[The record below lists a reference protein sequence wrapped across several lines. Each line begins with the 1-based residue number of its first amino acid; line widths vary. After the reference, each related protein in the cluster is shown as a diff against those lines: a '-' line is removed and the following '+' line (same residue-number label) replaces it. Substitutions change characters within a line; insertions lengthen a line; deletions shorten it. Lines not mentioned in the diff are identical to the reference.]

1 MGKYID
7 GSGLAHLM
15 GIIKGW
21 AVPNTRTVN
30 GHALSANVTVSK
42 SDVGLGN
49 VTNTEQAPKSHASTA
64 TTYGQGTDT
73 NYGHVKLT
81 DNYDSDSAPSGASAG
96 IAASPLSVYNALSAA
111 KTYADAYVN
120 QNAFSNVKVG
130 STTIAADTTT
140 DTLELVAGNG
150 ITLTPDTTNDKVTV
164 SLHTASASNSGFSFA
179 DDGTLSIIAV
189 GSDNNGLMTPA
200 LLTKLNGIATG
211 AEVNQNAFSNV
222 KVGSTTVAADA
233 KTDTLEL
240 VAGSNVTLTPDA
252 TNDKVTIAATDT
264 TALGSM
270 TGTLGVAHG
279 GTGVATLGAGV
290 VYHSA
295 SGTGALSIAT
305 AANLVSALGT
315 TAVNRATADASGNT
329 ITSTYA
335 KLASPALT
343 GTPTAP
349 TAAAGT
355 NTTQIATTAF
365 VTNAVGT
372 ATAGALQYKGVVD
385 AEATITGAAYKKGWY
400 YVVGTAGTYAGKT
413 CEVGDMLIAKQDK
426 SSTVANDWDAVQS
439 NIEVLSNSEI
449 DTLWAAA

>member
-7 GSGLAHLM
+7 GSGLSHFM
-15 GIIKGW
+15 GIIKGALAGKADVS
-21 AVPNTRTVN
+21 AVPIGSSTSPKMNGTATVGTETKWAHGDHIHPSDTTRVPTSRKVN
-30 GHALSANVTVSK
+30 GQALSA
-42 SDVGLGN
+42 DV
-49 VTNTEQAPKSHASTA
+49 
-64 TTYGQGTDT
+64 
-73 NYGHVKLT
+73 
-81 DNYDSDSAPSGASAG
+81 
-96 IAASPLSVYNALSAA
+96 
-111 KTYADAYVN
+111 
-120 QNAFSNVKVG
+120 
-130 STTIAADTTT
+130 
-140 DTLELVAGNG
+140 
-150 ITLTPDTTNDKVTV
+150 TLTSSNINYASSSDTITDMI
-164 SLHTASASNSGFSFA
+164 
-179 DDGTLSIIAV
+179 DDLQEE
-189 GSDNNGLMTPA
+189 
-200 LLTKLNGIATG
+200 LNGIASG

-222 KVGSTTVAADA
+222 KVGNTTIAADT

-270 TGTLGVAHG
+270 TGTLGVGHG
-279 GTGVATLGAGV
+279 GTGVSTLGAGV

-315 TAVNRATADASGNT
+315 TAVNRATADANGDN
-329 ITSTYA
+329 IANTYA
-335 KLASPALT
+335 RAADVSEQLTGITDDIDNALSTKAPLASPALT

-372 ATAGALQYKGVVD
+372 ATAGALQYKGTVS
-385 AEATITGAAYKKGWY
+385 AESTITGASYKKGWY
-400 YVVGTAGTYAGKT
+400 YVVATAGTYVGKV

-426 SSTVANDWDAVQS
+426 TSTPSNDWDAIQS
-439 NIEVLSNSEI
+439 NIEILSNSEI

>member
-7 GSGLAHLM
+7 GSGLAHFM

-21 AVPNTRTVN
+21 AVPNTRKVN
-30 GHALSANVTVSK
+30 GHALSADVTVTA
-42 SDVGLGN
+42 SDIGV
-49 VTNTEQAPKSHASTA
+49 AA
-64 TTYGQGTDT
+64 
-73 NYGHVKLT
+73 
-81 DNYDSDSAPSGASAG
+81 GAE
-96 IAASPLSVYNALSAA
+96 
-111 KTYADAYVN
+111 VN

-130 STTIAADTTT
+130 GTTVAADTKT
-140 DTLELVAGNG
+140 DTIELVAGNG
-150 ITLTPDTTNDKVTV
+150 VTLTPDATNDKVTV
-164 SLHTASASNSGFSFA
+164 SLHTGTAASSGFSYA
-179 DDGTLSIIAV
+179 DDGTLNIIAV

-222 KVGSTTVAADA
+222 KVGSSIVSADIA
-233 KTDTLEL
+233 TDTLEL
-240 VAGSNVTLTPDA
+240 VAGSNISIT
-252 TNDKVTIAATDT
+252 TNTTSNKVHITATDT

-270 TGTLGVAHG
+270 TGTLGVGHG
-279 GTGVATLGAGV
+279 GTGVSTLGAGV

-305 AANLVSALGT
+305 ATDLVNAIGSK
-315 TAVNRATADASGNT
+315 AVAR
-329 ITSTYA
+329 
-335 KLASPALT
+335 
-343 GTPTAP
+343 
-349 TAAAGT
+349 AAADGAG
-355 NTTQIATTAF
+355 NNIATTYA
-365 VTNAVGT
+365 TKTELGT

-385 AEATITGAAYKKGWY
+385 AESTITGASYKKGWY
-400 YVVGTAGTYAGKT
+400 YVVGTAGTYVGKT

>member
-7 GSGLAHLM
+7 GSGLAHFM

-21 AVPNTRTVN
+21 AVPNTRKVN
-30 GHALSANVTVSK
+30 GHALTADVTVSK

-49 VTNTEQAPKSHASTA
+49 VTNTEQAPKSHASSN
-64 TTYGQGTDT
+64 TTYGLGSGT
-73 NYGHVKLT
+73 NYGHVKLLDT
-81 DNYDSDSAPSGASAG
+81 PDVLGNVMGG
-96 IAASPLSVYNALSAA
+96 VAATPKSVFDALEEA
-111 KTYADAYVN
+111 KTYADGHAN

-130 STTIAADTTT
+130 STTIAADTT
-140 DTLELVAGNG
+140 
-150 ITLTPDTTNDKVTV
+150 
-164 SLHTASASNSGFSFA
+164 
-179 DDGTLSIIAV
+179 
-189 GSDNNGLMTPA
+189 
-200 LLTKLNGIATG
+200 
-211 AEVNQNAFSNV
+211 
-222 KVGSTTVAADA
+222 
-233 KTDTLEL
+233 TDTLEL

-295 SGTGALSIAT
+295 SGTGALSLAT

-315 TAVNRATADASGNT
+315 TAVNRATADASGNN
-329 ITSTYA
+329 IANTYA
-335 KLASPALT
+335 TKTEL
-343 GTPTAP
+343 
-349 TAAAGT
+349 
-355 NTTQIATTAF
+355 
-365 VTNAVGT
+365 GT

-385 AEATITGAAYKKGWY
+385 AESTITGASYKKGWY
-400 YVVGTAGTYAGKT
+400 YVVGTAGTYVGKT

>member
-7 GSGLAHLM
+7 GSGLAHFM

-21 AVPNTRTVN
+21 AVPNTRKVN
-30 GHALSANVTVSK
+30 GHALSADVTVSK

-81 DNYDSDSAPSGASAG
+81 DAYDGQSGASSG
-96 IAASPLSVYNALSAA
+96 IAASQLAVHNALGEA
-111 KTYADAYVN
+111 KTYADGYA
-120 QNAFSNVKVG
+120 
-130 STTIAADTTT
+130 
-140 DTLELVAGNG
+140 
-150 ITLTPDTTNDKVTV
+150 
-164 SLHTASASNSGFSFA
+164 
-179 DDGTLSIIAV
+179 
-189 GSDNNGLMTPA
+189 
-200 LLTKLNGIATG
+200 
-211 AEVNQNAFSNV
+211 NQNAFSNV
-222 KVGSTTVAADA
+222 KVGSTTVASDSTA
-233 KTDTLEL
+233 DTLEL
-240 VAGSNVTLTPDA
+240 VGSNVTLTPDA
-252 TNDKVTIAATDT
+252 TNDKVTIGITASNVT
-264 TALGSM
+264 TALG
-270 TGTLGVAHG
+270 
-279 GTGVATLGAGV
+279 
-290 VYHSA
+290 
-295 SGTGALSIAT
+295 
-305 AANLVSALGT
+305 N
-315 TAVNRATADASGNT
+315 TAVARATGDASGNA
-329 ITSTYA
+329 IASTYA

-355 NTTQIATTAF
+355 NTTQLATTAF

-372 ATAGALQYKGVVD
+372 ATAGALQYKGVVE
-385 AEATITGAAYKKGWY
+385 AESTITGASYKKGWY
-400 YVVGTAGTYAGKT
+400 YVVGTAGTYVGKT